1 MNFHNHKLHQYNYYH
16 HYELGVW
23 YTWRVFCWITLQR
36 QRVSLAELDGARV
49 CWPHVTKLRT
59 RTDAPS
65 ASSPFFWFWVPSN
78 LELLLSSVVTAR
90 RCYGQEEDRGM
101 GFYMGRECLAWAGLY
116 WHDSVPYWA
125 YIDMISA
132 QKRTQNEKDQFCRKL
147 YDIILFV
154 FFDHIIKQSK
164 PFFFFF

>member
-1 MNFHNHKLHQYNYYH
+1 MYTFHQNEEEHVYSARDSFFFLFFKLINFYYH

-23 YTWRVFCWITLQR
+23 YTWRVFCWIKLQR
-36 QRVSLAELDGARV
+36 QRVSLAELDEGRD

-78 LELLLSSVVTAR
+78 LELLLSSVVTAG

-101 GFYMGRECLAWAGLY
+101 GYTWAGNAWPGLGFT
-116 WHDSVPYWA
+116 
-125 YIDMISA
+125 DMIVFVTGPILIWY
-132 QKRTQNEKDQFCRKL
+132 RPRNEPKTKKISPVEN
-147 YDIILFV
+147 YMI
-154 FFDHIIKQSK
+154 
-164 PFFFFF
+164 